1 VPVRWPVAAPTVS
14 PPTIEIVSGGI
25 TLRVREDLD
34 VEHVARI
41 VAALASGARGC

>member
-1 VPVRWPVAAPTVS
+1 MATPC
-14 PPTIEIVSGGI
+14 IEIISGGI
-25 TLRVREDLD
+25 ALRVREDLD